1 MIMTITMMFYP
12 TWSKNDPTREV
23 LSGYEFTERDLAE
36 SMVSEDEIFEI
47 ARSLDVRVHEL
58 LRTRSP
64 IYQEQK
70 DQLLAMSESDLA
82 VVIASEPTLIKRPII
97 KTDRGYVVGFD
108 EDKIRQLLEAEV
120 KANS

>member
-1 MIMTITMMFYP
+1 
-12 TWSKNDPTREV
+12 
-23 LSGYEFTERDLAE
+23 
-36 SMVSEDEIFEI
+36 MVSEDEIFEI

>member
-1 MIMTITMMFYP
+1 
-12 TWSKNDPTREV
+12 
-23 LSGYEFTERDLAE
+23 
-36 SMVSEDEIFEI
+36 MVSEDEIFEI

-58 LRTRSP
+58 LRTNSP

-70 DQLLAMSESDLA
+70 DQLLTMSESDLA